1 MAGLQVVSH
10 GYPTCWSEHA
20 ERKGWKG
27 YLRRCAGNFSDGTRY
42 SRNRLHVIS
51 GSRSMKCKVALY
63 QLARLEEVE
72 HCHYMVPLPELRKV
86 QQEREIHGA

>member
-1 MAGLQVVSH
+1 
-10 GYPTCWSEHA
+10 
-20 ERKGWKG
+20 
-27 YLRRCAGNFSDGTRY
+27 
-42 SRNRLHVIS
+42 
-51 GSRSMKCKVALY
+51 MKCKVALY